1 MTAPPDDRQGPGSE
15 RRLYVVATVHL
26 DTQWRWTVQ
35 DTIRDFLPA
44 TTRGNF
50 ALLERHP
57 WFVVSFEGASRYRL
71 IEEYHPDDLRELR
84 RWVEEGRWRLAGSM
98 LDAPDANIPSPE
110 SLLRHV
116 LYGQRTFRELFG
128 RESLDLFL
136 PDCFGFPWSLPTIA
150 AHCGLRGV
158 SGQKFGNWMAP
169 ATIPFEVGF
178 WEGPDGRGVVAC
190 LRPEGYGEGLAED
203 LSRAARFVERIDAL
217 AAATGVPVAMKYVG
231 LGDRGGAL
239 DESSME
245 WLRRSLEGDG
255 PVRVI
260 LSGSDQLV
268 RDLKPRDV
276 QRLPRHGGELL
287 LPTHGTGCWTSQAA
301 AKRWNRLCESLGDA
315 AERAAVTADWLGA
328 LPYPG
333 ERLRAERERFLWH
346 QMHDDLTGTSIPEAY
361 RFTWNDQLLALDGFS
376 AVLRDSVAAVASRLD
391 TRGDGLPLVLF
402 NPLGWEREEL
412 VEIVVD
418 TPPEDLG
425 SVTDATGESSPI
437 QVARAEDGRVTVL
450 FRARVPALG
459 FAVVHLSQAE
469 PASAPPELAA
479 EASGLRLE
487 NELLIATLDGSGRL
501 VGLIDRARAREA
513 SGDRPGPGSA
523 GGEGEVL
530 AGSFGLEHLA
540 DRSARWPAWEIL
552 FDDLARGGE
561 RPLVEPESIRLVES
575 GPLRATFEAL
585 HRVAGSEVRQRFRL
599 TAGSPVLE
607 IETLVDW
614 RGRGRLLKVSVR
626 AAFAPEEATY
636 DLGCGVVRRGVNRP
650 EKHEVPAQRWA
661 DLSSG
666 GAGLAVLAA
675 TTTGWDRPEAG
686 VLRSSLVRSPR
697 VLRKFRHQGAQDLGR
712 HRFLH
717 ALHPHAGEWNDG
729 ETTRRADELAQ
740 PLLAFATVSHD
751 GDLGPTFRLLSV
763 AGDGGA
769 IRALKREE
777 EGRATVLRLQETRGR
792 TVRVDLE
799 SATPIASV
807 RLLDGCERPT
817 DETRPAADCLPLELG
832 PFELRT
838 LGLRLAPPRTRSPAP
853 ASRSLP
859 LPFDRCAVSSHG
871 GAPAD
876 LDGRGRSFPGELWP
890 PEVSVGAARSTL
902 GPGRP
907 EAANAL
913 DCRGQELTWSEDG
926 GRLVL
931 LLAADADT
939 EAVLLAGERRV
950 ELDVPCWTGP
960 IGRWKGWRRGLE
972 HDRWDRPG
980 TGFVKRARVAWVAGH
995 RHDRH
1000 VADEPYESCY
1010 LFAYEIDLD
1019 PGDRSLT
1026 LPHSPS
1032 VHLFAAT
1039 VVTGAFPRVE
1049 TVSPWMTEIELS

>member
-1 MTAPPDDRQGPGSE
+1 MSQPRQRTPPGPE

-57 WFVVSFEGASRYRL
+57 WFVVSFEGAFRYRL

-98 LDAPDANIPSPE
+98 LDAPDANIPSSE

-150 AHCGLRGV
+150 AHCGLRGF
-158 SGQKFGNWMAP
+158 SGQKFGHWMAP

-203 LSRAARFVERIDAL
+203 LSRAERFVQRIDAL

-239 DESSME
+239 DAGSME
-245 WLRRSLEGDG
+245 WLRRSVEGDG

-260 LSGSDQLV
+260 LSGSDELG
-268 RDLKPRDV
+268 RDLEPWDV
-276 QRLPRHGGELL
+276 ERLPRHRGELL

-301 AKRWNRLCESLGDA
+301 AKRWNRLCESLADA
-315 AERAAVTADWLGA
+315 AERAAVAADWLGA
-328 LPYPG
+328 LSYPG

-346 QMHDDLTGTSIPEAY
+346 QMHDDLTGTCIPEAY
-361 RFTWNDQLLALDGFS
+361 RFTWNDQLLARNGLS
-376 AVLRDSVAAVASRLD
+376 AALTDAVAAVASRLD
-391 TRGDGLPLVLF
+391 TRGDGLPIVLF

-412 VEIVVD
+412 VEVFLD
-418 TPPEDLG
+418 MPPERLR
-425 SVTDATGESSPI
+425 SVYDATGQAFPV
-437 QVARAEDGRVTVL
+437 QVRRNEDGRSAVL
-450 FRARVPALG
+450 FSARVPALG
-459 FAVVHLSQAE
+459 FAVVHLSPAE

-479 EASGLRLE
+479 EAAGLRLG
-487 NELLIATLDGSGRL
+487 NGLLTARLDGSGRL
-501 VGLIDRARAREA
+501 VSLIDRARARET
-513 SGDRPGPGSA
+513 S

-530 AGSFGLEHLA
+530 TGPLGLELLP
-540 DRSARWPAWEIL
+540 DRSARWPVWEIL
-552 FDDLARGGE
+552 FADLAREGE
-561 RPLVEPESIRLVES
+561 RALVEPESIRLLED
-575 GPLRATFEAL
+575 GPLRTTFEVL
-585 HRVAGSEVRQRFRL
+585 HRVAGSEIRQRFRL
-599 TAGSPVLE
+599 AAGSPVLE

-614 RGRGRLLKVSVR
+614 RTRGRLLKVSVPT
-626 AAFAPEEATY
+626 AFAPEEATY

-650 EKHEVPAQRWA
+650 EKHEVPARLWA

-697 VLRKFRHQGAQDLGR
+697 VLRKFRHQGGQDLGR

-751 GDLGPTFRLLSV
+751 GNLGPTFQLLSV
-763 AGDGGA
+763 AGDGVA
-769 IRALKREE
+769 VRALKREE
-777 EGRATVLRLQETRGR
+777 DGRAVVLRLQEARGR
-792 TVRVDLE
+792 TVPVDLE

-807 RLLDGCERPT
+807 RPLDGCERPT
-817 DETRPAADCLPLELG
+817 GETRPVADSLPLELG
-832 PFELRT
+832 RFELRT
-838 LGLRLAPPRTRSPAP
+838 LGLRLAPPRTRSRTL

-859 LPFDRCAVSSHG
+859 LPFDRCAVSFHG
-871 GAPAD
+871 GPAAD
-876 LDGRGRSFPGELWP
+876 LDGHGRSFPGELWP
-890 PEVSVGAARSTL
+890 GEVLVGGARSSL
-902 GPGRP
+902 RPGRSG
-907 EAANAL
+907 AANAL
-913 DCRGQELTWSEDG
+913 DCRGQELTWGEEG

-931 LLAADADT
+931 LVAADADT
-939 EAVLLAGERRV
+939 EVVLLAGERRV
-950 ELDVPCWTGP
+950 ELEVPCWTGP
-960 IGRWKGWRRGLE
+960 IGRWKGWRRGLK
-972 HDRWDRPG
+972 HQRWDRPG
-980 TGFVKRARVAWVAGH
+980 TGFVKRDRVAWVAGH

-1000 VADEPYESCY
+1000 AADEPYESCY
-1010 LFAYEIDLD
+1010 LFAYEIDLE
-1019 PGDRSLT
+1019 PEDRSLT
-1026 LPHSPS
+1026 LPHDPS

-1049 TVSPWMTEIELS
+1049 AVSPWMTDVELS

>member
-1 MTAPPDDRQGPGSE
+1 
-15 RRLYVVATVHL
+15 VHL

-35 DTIRDFLPA
+35 NTIRDFLPA

-57 WFVVSFEGASRYRL
+57 WFVVSFEGAFRYRL

-98 LDAPDANIPSPE
+98 LDAPDTNIPSAE

-116 LYGQRTFRELFG
+116 LHGQRTFRELFG

-150 AHCGLRGV
+150 AHCGLRGF

-203 LSRAARFVERIDAL
+203 LSRAARFVERIDSL
-217 AAATGVPVAMKYVG
+217 AEATGVPVAMKYVG

-239 DESSME
+239 DEDSME

-268 RDLKPRDV
+268 RDLKPWDV
-276 QRLPRHGGELL
+276 ERLPRHGGELL

-301 AKRWNRLCESLGDA
+301 AKRWNRLCESLADA
-315 AERAAVTADWLGA
+315 AERVAVTADWLGA

-361 RFTWNDQLLALDGFS
+361 RFTWNDQLLARNGLSGTLTD
-376 AVLRDSVAAVASRLD
+376 AVAAVASRLD
-391 TRGDGLPLVLF
+391 TRGDGLPIVLF

-412 VEIVVD
+412 VEVLLEV
-418 TPPEDLG
+418 PPERLG
-425 SVTDATGESSPI
+425 SVSDATGEALPV
-437 QVARAEDGRVTVL
+437 QVGRSEDGRSAVL
-450 FRARVPALG
+450 FRTRVPALG
-459 FAVVHLSQAE
+459 FAVVHLSPAE

-479 EASGLRLE
+479 EAAGLRLE
-487 NELLIATLDGSGRL
+487 NGLLTARLDGSGRL
-501 VGLIDRARAREA
+501 VSLIDRARAQKA
-513 SGDRPGPGSA
+513 PS
-523 GGEGEVL
+523 GEGEVL
-530 AGSFGLEHLA
+530 TGPLGLELLP
-540 DRSARWPAWEIL
+540 DRSARWPAWEIV

-561 RPLVEPESIRLVES
+561 RALVEPESIRLLED

-599 TAGSPVLE
+599 AAGSPVLE

-614 RGRGRLLKVSVR
+614 CTHGRLLKVSVR
-626 AAFAPEEATY
+626 TAFAPDEATY

-666 GAGLAVLAA
+666 GAGLAVLAV

-697 VLRKFRHQGAQDLGR
+697 VLRKFRHQGGQDLGR

-763 AGDGGA
+763 AGDGVA
-769 IRALKREE
+769 VRALKREE
-777 EGRATVLRLQETRGR
+777 DGRATVLRLQEARGR
-792 TVRVDLE
+792 TVRVDVE
-799 SATPIASV
+799 SATPLASV
-807 RLLDGCERPT
+807 RPLDGCERPT
-817 DETRPAADCLPLELG
+817 GETLPAADILPLELG
-832 PFELRT
+832 RFELRT
-838 LGLRLAPPRTRSPAP
+838 LGIRLAPPRTRSPTP
-853 ASRSLP
+853 ASRSLS
-859 LPFDRCAVSSHG
+859 LPFDRCAVSFHG
-871 GAPAD
+871 GPPAD
-876 LDGRGRSFPGELWP
+876 LDGNGRSFPGELWP
-890 PEVSVGAARSTL
+890 PEVLVGAARATL
-902 GPGRP
+902 RSGRSG
-907 EAANAL
+907 AANAL
-913 DCRGQELTWSEDG
+913 DCRGQELTWEEDG

-931 LLAADADT
+931 LVAADTDT
-939 EAVLLAGERRV
+939 EVVLLAGQRPVRLE
-950 ELDVPCWTGP
+950 VPGWTGP
-960 IGRWKGWRRGLE
+960 IGRWKGWRRGLK
-972 HDRWDRPG
+972 HHRWGRPG
-980 TGFVKRARVAWVAGH
+980 TGFVQRARVAWIAGH
-995 RHDRH
+995 RHDRQ

-1019 PGDRSLT
+1019 PEDRSLT
-1026 LPHSPS
+1026 LPDDPS

-1049 TVSPWMTEIELS
+1049 AVSPWMTEIDLS